1 MRAKRSKKEAIT
13 REEII
18 QAMNEFL
25 IQGGKITQLPAQK
38 VVHRQLKIGTDKY
51 EAYENWQ
58 ETSYVM

>member
-18 QAMNEFL
+18 KAMNEFFV
-25 IQGGKITQLPAQK
+25 QGGKITQLPPEK

-58 ETSYVM
+58 EISYVM